1 MSHGPDVERRE
12 LLRWMVAT
20 GGLAAFNRLSERDL
34 VALGE
39 ATHKQP
45 QAALKVLTAAQG
57 AAVTIA
63 AEHIIPASDTP
74 GATDA
79 RVTQFIDGML
89 ADWYTPAERAAF
101 VTGVAELDTRSRAL
115 RATDFVACT
124 PADQVALLEAID
136 GEVTA
141 LRRARGA
148 AANDHWFATLKYL
161 TVWGYCTSETGM
173 RKTLKSYPPPMRYDG
188 NAPRR

>member
-1 MSHGPDVERRE
+1 MERRE
-12 LLRWMVAT
+12 LIRWMVST

-39 ATHKQP
+39 AMHGQP
-45 QAALKVLTAAQG
+45 RAPLKILSASQAR
-57 AAVTIA
+57 AVTVA

-79 RVTQFIDGML
+79 KVTAFIDGMM
-89 ADWYTPAERAAF
+89 ADWYTQAERTSF
-101 VTGVAELDTRSRAL
+101 LTGLADLDTRSQAL
-115 RATDFVACT
+115 KAKAFVDCA
-124 PADQVALLEAID
+124 PSDQVALLELID

-148 AANDHWFATLKYL
+148 VANDHWFAVLKYL
-161 TVWGYCTSETGM
+161 TVWGYCTSEPGM
-173 RKTLKSYPPPMRYDG
+173 RKLLKSHPAPMRYDG
-188 NAPRR
+188 NAPLA

>member
-1 MSHGPDVERRE
+1 MERRE
-12 LLRWMVAT
+12 LLQWMIAM

-34 VALGE
+34 IAVGE
-39 ATHKQP
+39 AAHRQP
-45 QAALKVLTAAQG
+45 RAALEVLTAAQ
-57 AAVTIA
+57 ARVITIA

-79 RVTQFIDGML
+79 RVTAFIDGML

-101 VTGVAELDTRSRAL
+101 VTGLAELDSRSRAL
-115 RATDFVACT
+115 HTKEFTACAA
-124 PADQVALLEAID
+124 ADQVALLTAID
-136 GEVTA
+136 TEVSA

-161 TVWGYCTSETGM
+161 TVWGYCTSEPGM
-173 RKTLKSYPPPMRYDG
+173 RKTLKSHPLPMRYDG
-188 NAPRR
+188 NAPLR